1 VPRVKPEPISG
12 VYAIR
17 NIVNDKRYIGSSCD
31 IKLRWRKHKDDL
43 RRGDHVNIRLRR
55 AYSKYGIENLSFEI
69 IEVVTDP
76 KMVHV
81 REQYW
86 IDYYNSHKPTIGY
99 NMSHSAYGGA
109 GERLSEEHKAKVS
122 ASLIGNWCT
131 WGRKLSDIQVV
142 EIMER
147 FVSTMDSK
155 DAIAKDYNVNKESLS
170 DILKRKTY
178 RNVEVPQH
186 ILDKL
191 PEALKVSRRLT
202 GSNNK
207 KSKLSDIDCE
217 EIRKLYASG
226 TNTFVGIAKIYNV
239 SKAAIAGVVKNK
251 TYKTSDTDNVAK
263 SLEISSS
270 RKMKTNAALTDDQVI
285 ELRNRYANG
294 GVTIRSLAKEYGLI
308 LSTANAI
315 IQGYTYKWLPISPD
329 LKSSMRES
337 ARNLKVESTKISN
350 SKLTGDQVRDIRN
363 LFNTE
368 KKSLHEIAIQ
378 YGVSD
383 GTIAMLLKNK
393 THKDET
399 YIQSADTR
407 RSQGK
412 SGESNNGAKLTVTE
426 VLAIR
431 SDHASGN
438 FTHKALADKYK
449 MSPNAIGF
457 IIRRK
462 TWANI

>member
-1 VPRVKPEPISG
+1 MPRVKPEPISG

-17 NIVNDKRYIGSSCD
+17 NKVNNKRYIGSSCD
-31 IKLRWRKHKDDL
+31 IKERWRKHKDEL
-43 RRGDHVNIRLRR
+43 RRGSHVNIRLRR

-69 IEVVTDP
+69 IEVVADP

-99 NMSHSAYGGA
+99 NISNSAYGGA
-109 GERLSEEHKAKVS
+109 GERLSEEHKAKMS

-207 KSKLSDIDCE
+207 KSKLSAQDCE

-226 TNTFVGIAKIYNV
+226 THTYSGIAEMYGV
-239 SKAAIAGVVKNK
+239 SKRAIVCVVQNK
-251 TYKTSDTDNVAK
+251 SHKTNNTDNVEK
-263 SLEISSS
+263 SLEIASS
-270 RKMKTNAALTDDQVI
+270 RKMKSSAVLSDDQVI
-285 ELRNRYANG
+285 ELRNRYAG
-294 GVTIRSLAKEYGLI
+294 GGITTQRLANEYNVSLFVVN
-308 LSTANAI
+308 SI
-315 IQGYTYKWLPISPD
+315 IQGHTYKWLPISPE

-350 SKLTGDQVRDIRN
+350 SKLTGEQVRDIRN

-383 GTIAMLLKNK
+383 GTIALLLKNK

-412 SGESNNGAKLTVTE
+412 SGESNNDAKLTVTE
-426 VLAIR
+426 VLSIR
-431 SDHASGN
+431 SDYASGN
-438 FTHKALADKYK
+438 FTYKSLSKKYK
-449 MSPNAIGF
+449 VSQTAIRF
-457 IIRRK
+457 VIIRK
-462 TWANI
+462 TWASI